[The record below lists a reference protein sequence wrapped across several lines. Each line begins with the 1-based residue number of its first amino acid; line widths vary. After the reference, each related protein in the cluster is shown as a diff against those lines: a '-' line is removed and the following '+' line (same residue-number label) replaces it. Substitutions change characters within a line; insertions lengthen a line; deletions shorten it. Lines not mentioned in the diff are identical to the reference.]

1 MATERTRTCP
11 RCSGTG
17 TVHNGWCF
25 LCWGSG
31 THTFTV
37 YTAAEKADIKAA
49 GRRRIAALET
59 VKAAAAR
66 LDEHLGLRS
75 CDARYADWSFWGFD
89 RLESQEPE
97 RFAAMLDALDAGR
110 TYDVVRGLA
119 DYSKRHASEA
129 S

>member
-11 RCSGTG
+11 RCCGTG

-31 THTFTV
+31 LHTFTV
-37 YTAAEKADIKAA
+37 YTAAEKADRKAQA
-49 GRRRIAALET
+49 KRRIAALET
-59 VKAAAAR
+59 VKVSAAR

-75 CDARYADWSFWGFD
+75 CDDRYADWAFWGFG

-97 RFAAMLDALDAGR
+97 RFATMLDALDDGR
-110 TYDVVRGLA
+110 TYQVVRALA
-119 DYSKRHASEA
+119 DYSKQHANKES
-129 S
+129 